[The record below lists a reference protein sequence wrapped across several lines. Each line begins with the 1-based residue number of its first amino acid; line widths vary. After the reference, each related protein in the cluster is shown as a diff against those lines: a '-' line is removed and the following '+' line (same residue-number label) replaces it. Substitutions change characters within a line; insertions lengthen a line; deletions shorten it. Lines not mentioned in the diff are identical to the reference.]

1 MQREQIARGQ
11 RVMIDA
17 GKDDAW
23 AYVDGWTGYV
33 DGFNN
38 GAVQVSAKNEEGRPI
53 TLFVAPSQLR
63 PLP

>member
-1 MQREQIARGQ
+1 
-11 RVMIDA
+11 MIDA

-23 AYVDGWTGYV
+23 SYVDGWVGYV

-38 GAVQVSAKNEEGRPI
+38 GLVQVSAKNEEGRPV
-53 TLFVAPSQLR
+53 TLFLAPSQLR